1 MTAGDLL
8 VVLMRWPQRG
18 TGKSRLAAALG
29 AEAAHRLHRG
39 FVADTLGWSAAWPRL
54 VAFSPAPARAEVARA
69 APGAALAAQP
79 EGDLGARLAD
89 AFARGFATGA
99 RRVLLVGSDSPTLPE
114 ALLEACLEGAA
125 GATLALVDARDGGFV
140 AMAAARPAADLLPAV
155 LAGVE
160 WSTDRTAAQ
169 VVDRARTAG
178 LEVRRAGAW
187 YDVDEAADLERLS
200 GDLAAD
206 PGRAPRTAAA
216 LAALR
221 PAVAAACPPPG

>member
-1 MTAGDLL
+1 MRDGDLL

-18 TGKSRLAAALG
+18 TGKTRLAAALG

-54 VAFSPAPARAEVARA
+54 IAFSPAPARAEVARA

-79 EGDLGARLAD
+79 EGDLGARLTD
-89 AFARGFATGA
+89 AFARGFAAGA
-99 RRVLLVGSDSPTLPE
+99 RRVLLVGSDSPTIPD
-114 ALLEACLEGAA
+114 ALLEACLESAV
-125 GATLALVDARDGGFV
+125 GATVALVGARDGGFV
-140 AMAAARPAADLLPAV
+140 AIAAARPAAGRLGAV

-160 WSTDRTAAQ
+160 WSTERTAAHLEA
-169 VVDRARTAG
+169 RARAAE
-178 LEVRRAGAW
+178 LRVRRTGAW
-187 YDVDEAADLERLS
+187 YDVDEPADLDLLA
-200 GDLAAD
+200 GDLAAA

-221 PAVAAACPPPG
+221 PAAACPPTG